1 MYHYSIPDVFAC
13 LFLNHNGGRI
23 YLHRIIQGVFF
34 ESVCLS
40 WKKSPIGILCSFPNC
55 FLDFRAFFSS
65 FSLHS
70 VIYILKY
77 WWDWKLIAQ
86 IANGSLWLTLLV
98 WKYYFMLNKQWC
110 YLCFFFFFFVD
121 STTCFLQQAN
131 SMEALLFLKHF
142 QELCKW
148 YELE

>member
-1 MYHYSIPDVFAC
+1 MVAESIF
-13 LFLNHNGGRI
+13 I
-23 YLHRIIQGVFF
+23 
-34 ESVCLS
+34 ESS
-40 WKKSPIGILCSFPNC
+40 REC
-55 FLDFRAFFSS
+55 FLRVFVFHEKNHLLAFYVAFQTAFWISELFFSS